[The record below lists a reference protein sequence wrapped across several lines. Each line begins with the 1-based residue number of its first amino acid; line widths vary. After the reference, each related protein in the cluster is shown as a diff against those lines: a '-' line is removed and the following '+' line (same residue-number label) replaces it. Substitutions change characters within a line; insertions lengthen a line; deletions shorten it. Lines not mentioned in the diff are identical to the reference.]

1 MSRQG
6 ISGPVHVFRLPR
18 SVQIGVVIVFLYV
31 ARPRDGRGDSASHFD
46 LKTLHYRERDGRI
59 RVVSP
64 TFLYRH
70 AASPDLSFKIEGIF
84 NTISGATPTGAP
96 PAFLPVEVPEPIC
109 IPVVVS
115 VPSSSG
121 GGGYDDD
128 DEEDEHDEEDEEDE
142 EDEAED
148 RRAERWHARAGAT
161 PSSGGGGGGSSSS
174 GGSSTTTVCQPVD
187 PPPPPDP
194 VRGTELPLA
203 EVEDTRWGLSL
214 EVSKR
219 VGRQTFVGQ
228 VAYSTEDDYD
238 SFGVAFSDAIALNQR
253 NTTLLL
259 GAGYTYDI
267 ITVPNLVDDT
277 KQTFDLMVGLT
288 QVLSP
293 KTMATLNLT
302 HSRSQGYLSD
312 PYKVVEL
319 NRILVP
325 ELRPDD
331 KDKFTVYVSL
341 VRYIEWLQASGELS
355 YRWHQDSNGIEAHT
369 AGLAWYQRMGKHLI
383 LRPRVRFY
391 DQNAADFYG
400 YFFDGSPEFYSSD
413 YRVSAMQAVG
423 YGIKLIWNPTKNL
436 SLDVGYDRYDQ
447 QGKDETLP
455 EEMYP
460 SADFITGGLRIWL

>member
-1 MSRQG
+1 MLYRK
-6 ISGPVHVFRLPR
+6 PAEPDRPYRLPKTVHV
-18 SVQIGVVIVFLYV
+18 GVLIAFLYV
-31 ARPRDGRGDSASHFD
+31 AKPRDARGDSASHFD
-46 LKTLHYRERDGRI
+46 LKNLYYQERDGRI

-96 PAFLPVEVPEPIC
+96 PAFLPVELPEPVC
-109 IPVVVS
+109 VPVVVS
-115 VPSSSG
+115 VSSSG
-121 GGGYDDD
+121 GYEDDDDDD
-128 DEEDEHDEEDEEDE
+128 DEHEEEEHEEEEE
-142 EDEAED
+142 EED
-148 RRAERWHARAGAT
+148 RRERRWHARAGAT
-161 PSSGGGGGGSSSS
+161 PSSGGGGGGSSS
-174 GGSSTTTVCQPVD
+174 GTSTTMVCQPVEQ
-187 PPPPPDP
+187 PPPPDP
-194 VRGTELPLA
+194 VRGTELPMA
-203 EVEDTRWGLSL
+203 EVEDTRWGVNL

-238 SFGVAFSDAIALNQR
+238 SYGVALSDAIAMNQR

-259 GAGYTYDI
+259 GTAYTYDLI
-267 ITVPNLVDDT
+267 AVPGLVEDT

-319 NRILVP
+319 NGELVT
-325 ELRPDD
+325 ERRPDE
-331 KDKFTVYVSL
+331 KDKFIVFTSL
-341 VRYIEWLQASGELS
+341 TRYIEWLHASTELS

-369 AGLAWYQRMGKHLI
+369 AGLAWYQRLGKHLI
-383 LRPRVRFY
+383 VRPRVRYY
-391 DQNAADFYG
+391 DQTAADFYG
-400 YFFDGSPEFYSSD
+400 YFFEGNPEFYSSD
-413 YRVSAMQAVG
+413 YRVSALQAVG
-423 YGIKLIWNPTKNL
+423 YGLKLIWNPTKTL
-436 SLDVGYDRYDQ
+436 SLDIGYDHYEQ

-455 EEMYP
+455 AEMYP